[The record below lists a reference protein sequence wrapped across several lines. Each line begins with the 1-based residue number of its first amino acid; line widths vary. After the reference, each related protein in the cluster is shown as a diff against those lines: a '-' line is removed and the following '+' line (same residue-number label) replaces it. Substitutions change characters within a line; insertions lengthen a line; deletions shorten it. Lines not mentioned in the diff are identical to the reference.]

1 MIGTNFNLQ
10 ELSNKPKLITNLVVC
25 QNLKNG
31 KKGFN
36 LKVRR
41 QFVYQGR
48 VKAVGISLSSYV
60 TKSNQVDNEHIFFEI
75 TEPTSN

>member
-1 MIGTNFNLQ
+1 M
-10 ELSNKPKLITNLVVC
+10 E
-25 QNLKNG
+25 